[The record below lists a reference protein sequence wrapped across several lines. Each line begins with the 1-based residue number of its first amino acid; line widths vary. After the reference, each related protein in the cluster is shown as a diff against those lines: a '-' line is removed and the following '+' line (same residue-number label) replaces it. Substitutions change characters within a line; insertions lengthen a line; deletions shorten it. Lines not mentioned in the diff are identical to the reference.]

1 MQFEIA
7 QRREIICFLHLRLKN
22 LYYVQTSHFCG
33 SVAADFD
40 CVGRQERDEKIIAAF
55 ATGTLKIVA
64 RSRVIWERKT
74 FQSSPINFSHF
85 NARLTSE
92 KKRFFFLHSFFFHAQ
107 SGCSGIEQK
116 RTFLSRSNKERQAL
130 IFSSPFQTLLGS
142 FGLGWA
148 QSSGECSRLDSRYWP
163 SHGRWSLMR
172 GNGRQSESESAVTV
186 IRNGL
191 LPRLALSKF
200 V

>member
-7 QRREIICFLHLRLKN
+7 QRREIICFLHLRLNN

-142 FGLGWA
+142 FGLGA
-148 QSSGECSRLDSRYWP
+148 IIEKHASPFSMDI
-163 SHGRWSLMR
+163 HVRWRNSFTA
-172 GNGRQSESESAVTV
+172 GSPFFCEAV
-186 IRNGL
+186 IRVPKNALAKNGWK
-191 LPRLALSKF
+191 RE
-200 V
+200 